1 MSSAS
6 LKVLGIRFIS
16 SPQNTRKGDP
26 FPKHVVQRA
35 VQSEEDIRINAYH
48 LFTPD
53 AQSLLNG
60 KARDFSLSEAI
71 AFGSN

>member
-1 MSSAS
+1 M
-6 LKVLGIRFIS
+6 
-16 SPQNTRKGDP
+16 
-26 FPKHVVQRA
+26 QRA